1 MVSVSRQLQIEA
13 KGARQTLI
21 AWEVTWIGGVHALCV
36 HPPPSRMTR
45 LAAPLPVRYA
55 VLEDKYVGRNV
66 LDGSVVRLSE
76 KGAEIR
82 VSAPVPL
89 LGNLKIWIPELEAGA
104 GPGELYAKVVEAS
117 PTSGSGFIVRF
128 TAMAPEM
135 VQYIRGRLV

>member
-1 MVSVSRQLQIEA
+1 MRHGGYIEA

-21 AWEVTWIGGVHALCV
+21 AWEVTGIGGVHALFLN
-36 HPPPSRMTR
+36 PPSSRMT
-45 LAAPLPVRYA
+45 LLTTPIPIRYA
-55 VLEDKYVGRNV
+55 VLEDKYVGPQV

-82 VSAPVPL
+82 SSAPVPL
-89 LGNLKIWIPELEAGA
+89 LGNLKIWMPEIEVGA

-117 PTSGSGFIVRF
+117 PTSGSVFIVRF

-135 VQYIRGRLV
+135 TQYIRSRLA